1 MNSEMP
7 VESSLNLAMS
17 VSFILIFNHV
27 NHSSLINHSF
37 VFACILIQ
45 VTTDAAAVAP
55 ESARRPSSPRDDGLQ
70 GFRQEHRRTMK
81 KVEFN
86 FIENSCKCF
95 LVGRFPSCV
104 GLQQFLDVV
113 I

>member
-1 MNSEMP
+1 M
-7 VESSLNLAMS
+7 
-17 VSFILIFNHV
+17 LIT
-27 NHSSLINHSF
+27 SSLINHSF

-86 FIENSCKCF
+86 FIENSCKYF

-104 GLQQFLDVV
+104 GLQQFLDVF